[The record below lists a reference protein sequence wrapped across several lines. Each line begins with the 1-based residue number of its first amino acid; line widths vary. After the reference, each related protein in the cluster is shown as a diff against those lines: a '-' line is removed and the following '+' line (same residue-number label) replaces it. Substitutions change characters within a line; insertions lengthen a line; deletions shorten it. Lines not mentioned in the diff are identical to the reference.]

1 LGIEHEDSWI
11 GGGRIPTSETSS
23 RNFYAKL
30 DNTMSA
36 SNLDASLP
44 TPDTLCQ
51 GRTT

>member
-1 LGIEHEDSWI
+1 
-11 GGGRIPTSETSS
+11 
-23 RNFYAKL
+23 
-30 DNTMSA
+30 MSA